1 MADTLK
7 LRVYTPTAKFFEGDV
22 TMVEFTTS
30 EGNVGVYPKH
40 IPTTA
45 IIAPGILSIHTDEGI
60 KVASLISGFVN
71 IEEESITILA
81 EVCEWPDEI
90 DEARANEA
98 KVRAERRIN
107 EKKSDLDVARA
118 EMALKRALVRIDA
131 KNR

>member
-7 LRVYTPTAKFFEGDV
+7 LRVYTPTAKFFEGDATV
-22 TMVEFTTS
+22 VEFTTS

>member
-7 LRVYTPTAKFFEGDV
+7 LRVYTPTAKFFEGDA